1 MDRKAS
7 FKNPPKIYFRHESL
21 QSVYTYEKNVVKK
34 NSFLFFF
41 GEKFFRI
48 FYGVNRV
55 FSMIFSMK
63 ERGKQ
68 SGDLLVIVN
77 KSDKRQVKK

>member
-48 FYGVNRV
+48 FHRVNRV
-55 FSMIFSMK
+55 FSMK
-63 ERGKQ
+63 ERRKQ
-68 SGDLLVIVN
+68 SGDLLVIGN